1 MSLVLTTINYKEAIK
16 GFPPSYFLSC
26 SCFALVL
33 WFTKIGFLYLIQ
45 FKSGF
50 NFVTGIFKCNTEKK
64 THKKRKI
71 AVDQEVVEEVKWT
84 LLLGFPLVRFWF
96 VVNFPP
102 LSEIVVGAFAA
113 SPRPSLYF
121 FWALINTL
129 SISTTVMR

>member
-45 FKSGF
+45 LKSDF

-64 THKKRKI
+64 TQEKKNSCRPRSRGRSKM
-71 AVDQEVVEEVKWT
+71 D
-84 LLLGFPLVRFWF
+84 L
-96 VVNFPP
+96 
-102 LSEIVVGAFAA
+102 A
-113 SPRPSLYF
+113 SVFL
-121 FWALINTL
+121 
-129 SISTTVMR
+129 

>member
-45 FKSGF
+45 LKSDF
-50 NFVTGIFKCNTEKK
+50 NSLLEYLSVTQRKR
-64 THKKRKI
+64 HKKRKI

-84 LLLGFPLVRFWF
+84 LLRFSFSTLLVCCKFPTSFRDCRRRFCCLAAPEPLFFLG
-96 VVNFPP
+96 
-102 LSEIVVGAFAA
+102 
-113 SPRPSLYF
+113 
-121 FWALINTL
+121 TD
-129 SISTTVMR
+129 

>member
-26 SCFALVL
+26 SCFALVM

-96 VVNFPP
+96 VVNSHLCQR
-102 LSEIVVGAFAA
+102 LS
-113 SPRPSLYF
+113 
-121 FWALINTL
+121 
-129 SISTTVMR
+129 